1 MNVQRIPFGRGELFR
16 TRLFTAAE
24 ALRIAAL
31 VDTVPEG
38 LRRSPG
44 RRLAEGGMT
53 TIGEPLYVN
62 RHQLDYYT
70 RCAREDNRRLYRHF
84 SDAYER
90 LAGFFEQRYHAPVV
104 FAEELAVPGF
114 HVFEY
119 RQSGEYGG
127 GGWHFDT
134 VYLQVPFLAA
144 RCAEIS
150 GIVNFTLPVQVPGGG
165 TGMELCDGGPGDDGR
180 GRGVRVGVPY
190 LPGVMVFSEHEHWH
204 RIADSRCLQHWER
217 RITLQGHGVCFRG
230 QWLLFW

>member
-1 MNVQRIPFGRGELFR
+1 MFGRRPEPAGSRDRSAPVARRHVVLLRGQPLAGLHLLRGCDRPACRPGCRGSASGGDALHGPWAPGERHPRRMNVQRIPFGRGELFR

-90 LAGFFEQRYHAPVV
+90 LAGFFEQRYRVPVV
-104 FAEELAVPGF
+104 FAEELAMPG
-114 HVFEY
+114 
-119 RQSGEYGG
+119 
-127 GGWHFDT
+127 
-134 VYLQVPFLAA
+134 
-144 RCAEIS
+144 
-150 GIVNFTLPVQVPGGG
+150 
-165 TGMELCDGGPGDDGR
+165 
-180 GRGVRVGVPY
+180 
-190 LPGVMVFSEHEHWH
+190 
-204 RIADSRCLQHWER
+204 
-217 RITLQGHGVCFRG
+217 
-230 QWLLFW
+230 